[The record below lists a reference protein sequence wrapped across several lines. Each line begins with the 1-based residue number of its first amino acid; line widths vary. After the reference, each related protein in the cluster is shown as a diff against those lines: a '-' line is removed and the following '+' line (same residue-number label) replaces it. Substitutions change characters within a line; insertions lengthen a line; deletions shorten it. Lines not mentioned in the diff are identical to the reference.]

1 MSRAQEPDQQGFGG
15 LDRPPPRRAS
25 HATLHIAP
33 YSGHFLLP
41 ILELAL
47 RAWAPVSASIEQA
60 MDAEVYQHCH
70 PDWRASQRQAVE
82 AACTA
87 EDTEAWVALDDGGV
101 VGFAVV
107 TLHAEE
113 GMGEISMV
121 AVDPN
126 QQGRGIGTAL
136 LQYAM
141 AWMKARGMAVAMVE
155 TGGDPGHAAA
165 RRTYEK
171 LGFGLFPIAR
181 YFRKL

>member
-1 MSRAQEPDQQGFGG
+1 MSRVQEPDQQGFGG
-15 LDRPPPRRAS
+15 LHRPPSRRAS

-47 RAWAPVSASIEQA
+47 RAWAPVFASIEQA
-60 MDAEVYQHCH
+60 MDAEGYQHFH

-87 EDTEAWVALDDGGV
+87 EDIEAWVTLDDGGM

-107 TLHAEE
+107 KLHAEE

-121 AVDPN
+121 AVAPN

-136 LQYAM
+136 LQHAM
-141 AWMKARGMAVAMVE
+141 AWMKARGRPVRS
-155 TGGDPGHAAA
+155 AA
-165 RRTYEK
+165 RAGAAYGGTAVR
-171 LGFGLFPIAR
+171 AR
-181 YFRKL
+181 